1 MASTTPMLRCSK
13 LESKAPTPWCKQHT
27 QKHRHKIH
35 KRTCVARTCNTT
47 IFKSC
52 SVPTSPDI
60 LGSSSFDRLCPLIS
74 WVRHPGPW
82 WGDLAI
88 WLLNLAVLRFS
99 NPGPWEGKLSVANH
113 KLEIKYRIKIKV
125 KWQSYSTIS
134 FLLFQFWGFF
144 FHICSFHIC
153 HETQLTNTKRKSWK

>member
-27 QKHRHKIH
+27 KKHRHQRH
-35 KRTCVARTCNTT
+35 KRTCVARTCSKT

-60 LGSSSFDRLCPLIS
+60 LGSSSFDRLCLLIS

-113 KLEIKYRIKIKV
+113 KLEIKDRIEIKV
-125 KWQSYSTIS
+125 KWQSYSTIKNCIVPILTFFS
-134 FLLFQFWGFF
+134 FIFVMKHNW
-144 FHICSFHIC
+144 
-153 HETQLTNTKRKSWK
+153 